1 MGKKCS
7 KIRGRNIPIFQFYLD
22 QIHLISVFQE
32 SPQKRM
38 NATDSDSDFN
48 SPQRKKIKREVFK
61 TTEDN
66 SPKIKKVGM
75 RYRNVLIFI
84 FNSEASVLLYLSVI
98 HWFLQI
104 TMSIFI
110 TNYIFFNLD
119 IFEILLQF

>member
-1 MGKKCS
+1 MFNFQIFQNLRKKCS
-7 KIRGRNIPIFQFYLD
+7 KIRGRDIPIFEFYLD
-22 QIHLISVFQE
+22 QIHLTFFQE

-66 SPKIKKVGM
+66 SQKIKKVGM

-84 FNSEASVLLYLSVI
+84 FNSEASVLLYLSVYPLVLTNNNEHI
-98 HWFLQI
+98 HHKLYFL
-104 TMSIFI
+104 
-110 TNYIFFNLD
+110 
-119 IFEILLQF
+119 